1 MDGGI
6 GRFGNM
12 TKWFQIHLDE
22 WIGMKSQEYFDK
34 EAGYLFLFYFVMVY
48 RKEICPAG
56 HYVVLQTIIKH
67 SAVQLSTEDW
77 PIH

>member
-1 MDGGI
+1 
-6 GRFGNM
+6 
-12 TKWFQIHLDE
+12 
-22 WIGMKSQEYFDK
+22 MKSQEYFDK